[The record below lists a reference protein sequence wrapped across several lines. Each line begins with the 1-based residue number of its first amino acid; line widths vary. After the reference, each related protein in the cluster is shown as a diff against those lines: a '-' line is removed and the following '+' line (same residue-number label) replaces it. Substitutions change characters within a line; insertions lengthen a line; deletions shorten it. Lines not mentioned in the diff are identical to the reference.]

1 MTIAVMIIKLL
12 IWLPEP
18 TSLRHV
24 KPEPLSPTW
33 SAPKV
38 GIAGARACNELFS
51 IKKLRARQQ
60 LALFIENSPIFWVER
75 VQTPYLTIH
84 NDEDDDIPWF

>member
-51 IKKLRARQQ
+51 IKKLRASQQ
-60 LALFIENSPIFWVER
+60 LALGKSP
-75 VQTPYLTIH
+75 TIYRKFAH
-84 NDEDDDIPWF
+84 LLGRKGADALPDHSQR